1 MKAMTKQMID
11 YCANAGINYSVRDVD
26 FTILIAGEE
35 YTIRRMGLR
44 SWKCVHNGVV
54 TVFKSQLEVISWLDS
69 RW

>member
-26 FTILIAGEE
+26 FTVSIAGEE
-35 YTIRRMGLR
+35 YTIRRLGLR
-44 SWKCVHNGVV
+44 NWKCAHNGVA
-54 TVFKSQLEVISWLDS
+54 TGFKSQFEVISWLDS